1 MAKRSQTIE
10 FRHLHYFVAAAEHG
24 SFRKAGIAL
33 GLSQSAV
40 SRCIADL
47 EDQIGA
53 SLFHRH
59 TWGVSLTYAGQRFL
73 LQSRKAIRIIGEG
86 THAAASAA
94 RSEEGHVRIG
104 IYSSIASGF
113 LLDLLR
119 HYSERYARVHIEMV
133 DGNPVEHV
141 AAIRQLG
148 LDVAFLAG
156 TRDWLG
162 CERMHL
168 WSEGV
173 YVALPTTH
181 ALANQKTLEWSDL
194 ADETFIV
201 SEAAPGEEIYDY
213 LVQGLADL
221 GRHPIIQV
229 HGIGRDNLV
238 SLVALG
244 RGLTVF
250 SEAMTAASF
259 PGVVYRPLAK
269 ELLPFCAFWS
279 QSNDNPA
286 FRRLLSLAKVLS
298 KNRKSL
304 R

>member
-1 MAKRSQTIE
+1 
-10 FRHLHYFVAAAEHG
+10 
-24 SFRKAGIAL
+24 
-33 GLSQSAV
+33 
-40 SRCIADL
+40 
-47 EDQIGA
+47 
-53 SLFHRH
+53 
-59 TWGVSLTYAGQRFL
+59 
-73 LQSRKAIRIIGEG
+73 
-86 THAAASAA
+86 
-94 RSEEGHVRIG
+94 
-104 IYSSIASGF
+104 
-113 LLDLLR
+113 
-119 HYSERYARVHIEMV
+119 
-133 DGNPVEHV
+133 
-141 AAIRQLG
+141 
-148 LDVAFLAG
+148 
-156 TRDWLG
+156 
-162 CERMHL
+162 MHL